1 MSDIKEVLG
10 NYSTDITKTIEE
22 ELATIT
28 PQNLADASV
37 YLTRAGGKMLRPALT
52 LITAEAVG
60 GARESSLNA
69 AAAIELIHT
78 FSLIHDDIMDQDDT
92 RRGMPSVHK
101 VWGDDVAI
109 LAGDTL
115 FSKAFELIIGSKG
128 TSSDQNNKALATVA
142 DACVKICEGQA
153 LDMSFEERFDVK
165 QDEYMEMIFKKT
177 GALIAA
183 ATKAG
188 AIMGGASDE
197 VIDAMYEYGR
207 LIGLAF
213 QIQDDYLDL
222 VADEETLGKPI
233 GSDIGKGKMTII
245 AIKGLESDDSGRL
258 FEILKDTENSQSD
271 IDEAIQ
277 ILTDCGAI
285 EYARNL
291 ALESVDQAKEV
302 LEILDDSASKQIL
315 VGIADCIIRDGNHI
329 SIIDFKSDEKI
340 PFRSIYEVGKKKSK
354 RMKYPLVNLEDASG
368 IHYQIQ
374 LSLYA
379 WMIQQLD
386 PNLIID
392 NLVIVQV
399 ENLKKKKEFPVEYLK
414 EDVEKLLKWHVKSV
428 RLKTEMDKCNS
439 LNFD

>member
-1 MSDIKEVLG
+1 MRDIMSDVKEVLG
-10 NYSTDITKTIEE
+10 NYSKDITRTIEE

-28 PQNLADASV
+28 PDNLGEASI
-37 YLTRAGGKMLRPALT
+37 YLTKAGGKMLRPALT

-60 GARESSLNA
+60 GKRESALKTG
-69 AAAIELIHT
+69 AAIELIHT
-78 FSLIHDDIMDQDDT
+78 FSLIHDDIMDQDDM

-115 FSKAFELIIGSKG
+115 FSKAFEIII
-128 TSSDQNNKALATVA
+128 TSQDTTSEQNNKALATVA

-153 LDMSFEERFDVK
+153 LDMGFEERFDVSE
-165 QDEYMEMIFKKT
+165 DEYLEMIFKKT

-222 VADEETLGKPI
+222 ASDEETLGKPI

-245 AIKGLESDDSGRL
+245 AIKGLAEDEGRL
-258 FEILKDTENSQSD
+258 LEILKADENSQGE
-271 IDEAIQ
+271 IDEAIE
-277 ILTDCGAI
+277 ILTNCGAI

-291 ALESVDQAKEV
+291 AQESVIKAKEV
-302 LEILDDSASKQIL
+302 LEILDDSSSKQVL
-315 VGIADCIIRDGNHI
+315 VDIAD
-329 SIIDFKSDEKI
+329 FVLE
-340 PFRSIYEVGKKKSK
+340 RS
-354 RMKYPLVNLEDASG
+354 A
-368 IHYQIQ
+368 
-374 LSLYA
+374 
-379 WMIQQLD
+379 
-386 PNLIID
+386 
-392 NLVIVQV
+392 
-399 ENLKKKKEFPVEYLK
+399 
-414 EDVEKLLKWHVKSV
+414 
-428 RLKTEMDKCNS
+428 
-439 LNFD
+439 

>member
-115 FSKAFELIIGSKG
+115 FSKAFEIIIGSKG

-258 FEILKDTENSQSD
+258 LEILKDTENSQSN

-315 VGIADCIIRDGNHI
+315 VGIAD
-329 SIIDFKSDEKI
+329 FVLE
-340 PFRSIYEVGKKKSK
+340 RS
-354 RMKYPLVNLEDASG
+354 A
-368 IHYQIQ
+368 
-374 LSLYA
+374 
-379 WMIQQLD
+379 
-386 PNLIID
+386 
-392 NLVIVQV
+392 
-399 ENLKKKKEFPVEYLK
+399 
-414 EDVEKLLKWHVKSV
+414 
-428 RLKTEMDKCNS
+428 
-439 LNFD
+439 

>member
-10 NYSTDITKTIEE
+10 NYLTDITKTIEE

-258 FEILKDTENSQSD
+258 FEILKDTENS
-271 IDEAIQ
+271 
-277 ILTDCGAI
+277 
-285 EYARNL
+285 
-291 ALESVDQAKEV
+291 
-302 LEILDDSASKQIL
+302 
-315 VGIADCIIRDGNHI
+315 
-329 SIIDFKSDEKI
+329 
-340 PFRSIYEVGKKKSK
+340 
-354 RMKYPLVNLEDASG
+354 
-368 IHYQIQ
+368 
-374 LSLYA
+374 
-379 WMIQQLD
+379 
-386 PNLIID
+386 
-392 NLVIVQV
+392 
-399 ENLKKKKEFPVEYLK
+399 
-414 EDVEKLLKWHVKSV
+414 
-428 RLKTEMDKCNS
+428 
-439 LNFD
+439 

>member
-52 LITAEAVG
+52 LTTAEAVG

-315 VGIADCIIRDGNHI
+315 VGIAD
-329 SIIDFKSDEKI
+329 FVLA
-340 PFRSIYEVGKKKSK
+340 RSV
-354 RMKYPLVNLEDASG
+354 
-368 IHYQIQ
+368 
-374 LSLYA
+374 
-379 WMIQQLD
+379 
-386 PNLIID
+386 
-392 NLVIVQV
+392 
-399 ENLKKKKEFPVEYLK
+399 
-414 EDVEKLLKWHVKSV
+414 
-428 RLKTEMDKCNS
+428 
-439 LNFD
+439 

>member
-1 MSDIKEVLG
+1 MSDVKEVLG
-10 NYSTDITKTIEE
+10 SYSTDITKTIEE

-28 PQNLADASV
+28 PDNLAETSV

-60 GARESSLNA
+60 GDRESALKS

-78 FSLIHDDIMDQDDT
+78 FSLIHDDIMDQDDM

-115 FSKAFELIIGSKG
+115 FSKAFEIIVGTEG

-153 LDMSFEERFDVK
+153 SDMSFEERFDVSE
-165 QDEYMEMIFKKT
+165 DEYMEMIFKKT

-213 QIQDDYLDL
+213 QIQDDYLDIA
-222 VADEETLGKPI
+222 ADEETLGKPI

-245 AIKGLESDDSGRL
+245 AIKGLAGDDSGRL
-258 FEILKDTENSQSD
+258 LEILKDENNSQED
-271 IDEAIQ
+271 IDEAVE
-277 ILTDCGAI
+277 ILTNCGAI

-291 ALESVDQAKEV
+291 AQESVTQAKEV
-302 LEILDDSASKQIL
+302 LEILDDSQSKQVL
-315 VGIADCIIRDGNHI
+315 ADIAD
-329 SIIDFKSDEKI
+329 FVLE
-340 PFRSIYEVGKKKSK
+340 RS
-354 RMKYPLVNLEDASG
+354 A
-368 IHYQIQ
+368 
-374 LSLYA
+374 
-379 WMIQQLD
+379 
-386 PNLIID
+386 
-392 NLVIVQV
+392 
-399 ENLKKKKEFPVEYLK
+399 
-414 EDVEKLLKWHVKSV
+414 
-428 RLKTEMDKCNS
+428 
-439 LNFD
+439 

>member
-115 FSKAFELIIGSKG
+115 FSKAFEIIIGSKG

-258 FEILKDTENSQSD
+258 LEILKDTENSQSD

-315 VGIADCIIRDGNHI
+315 VGIADFVLER
-329 SIIDFKSDEKI
+329 KS
-340 PFRSIYEVGKKKSK
+340 
-354 RMKYPLVNLEDASG
+354 
-368 IHYQIQ
+368 
-374 LSLYA
+374 
-379 WMIQQLD
+379 
-386 PNLIID
+386 
-392 NLVIVQV
+392 
-399 ENLKKKKEFPVEYLK
+399 
-414 EDVEKLLKWHVKSV
+414 
-428 RLKTEMDKCNS
+428 
-439 LNFD
+439 